1 MPDTRPEAR
10 TEARASR
17 PARATSRARSAH
29 SSATGRRERLI
40 LRLLRRPQER
50 PARRLIAKL
59 HPADLAHYVPLLTPA
74 ETAQLWHTLLELR
87 VGARTL
93 RELDADSQRRVLDLL
108 TDEQIAAAARRL
120 AAHDAADLLEALEE
134 ERREAVLGQLDG
146 AFATQLRNLMRYGP
160 GTAGGLMD
168 PDVPRFF
175 ADDTVAR
182 TLERVRSLAE
192 GRRLFYLYVVD
203 DRAHLLGIVSL
214 WQLVSA
220 PADRPLREILSGEV
234 VTVRVET
241 PEHEVARVFARYD
254 LLVVPV
260 VDEDGRLAG
269 AIGVDDVLD
278 VVEEQAT
285 EDLFR
290 LANLDVQEGIATTP
304 LRSVR
309 LRLPWLALNL
319 ATASLAALVVS
330 LFQETIARYVVL
342 AVFMPIV
349 AGMGGNAGT
358 QTLTILVRALALG
371 EMELRSARAVLA
383 RQTLVGLLN
392 GLATGVVL
400 GLVAFAWER
409 NAVLAGVLAFA
420 ETVNLTVAGFAG
432 AAVPLALRRFGLDPA
447 LGSSIFVT
455 TATDVGGFLAFL
467 GTATLL
473 LGALSP

>member
-1 MPDTRPEAR
+1 MPD
-10 TEARASR
+10 SR
-17 PARATSRARSAH
+17 LVVPARAAAH
-29 SSATGRRERLI
+29 GRRERLI
-40 LRLLRRPQER
+40 LRLLRRPGER
-50 PARRLIAKL
+50 PARRLIARM
-59 HPADLAHYVPLLTPA
+59 HPADLARYVPLLTPSEVA
-74 ETAQLWHTLLELR
+74 ALWQALLELR

-93 RELDADSQRRVLDLL
+93 RELDPESQQRVLELL
-108 TDEQIAAAARRL
+108 TDDQIAAATRRL
-120 AAHDAADLLEALEE
+120 AAHDAADLLQALDP
-134 ERREAVLGQLDG
+134 ERRRAVLEQLEP
-146 AFATQLRNLMRYGP
+146 AAATQLGNLMRYGP
-160 GTAGGLMD
+160 ATAGGLMD

-175 ADDTVAR
+175 ADESVAR

-203 DRAHLLGIVSL
+203 DRGHLLGIVSL

-220 PADRPLREILSGEV
+220 PAERRLREILSGEV
-234 VTVRVET
+234 VTVRVDT
-241 PEHEVARVFARYD
+241 PESEVARVFRRYD
-254 LLVVPV
+254 LLMMPV
-260 VDEDGRLAG
+260 VDEDGLLAG
-269 AIGVDDVLD
+269 VIGVDDVLD
-278 VVEEQAT
+278 VVEEQAA

-290 LANLDVQEGIATTP
+290 LANLDVQEGLATPP

-309 LRLPWLALNL
+309 LRLPWLAINL

-330 LFQETIARYVVL
+330 AFEATIAKYVVL

-358 QTLTILVRALALG
+358 QTLTVLVRGLALG
-371 EMELRSARAVLA
+371 EMELRRASTVLG
-383 RQTLVGLLN
+383 RQTLVGLIN
-392 GLATGVVL
+392 GLLTGVAL
-400 GLVAFAWER
+400 GLVALAWER

-473 LGALSP
+473 LTKLQP

>member
-1 MPDTRPEAR
+1 M
-10 TEARASR
+10 
-17 PARATSRARSAH
+17 
-29 SSATGRRERLI
+29 
-40 LRLLRRPQER
+40 
-50 PARRLIAKL
+50 
-59 HPADLAHYVPLLTPA
+59 HPADIAQYVPLLTPA
-74 ETAQLWHTLLELR
+74 EVALLWQTLLELR

-93 RELDADSQRRVLDLL
+93 RELDPESQQRVLTLL
-108 TDEQIAAAARRL
+108 SDDQIANAARRL

-134 ERREAVLGQLDG
+134 ERRAAVLEKLEP
-146 AFATQLRNLMRYGP
+146 AFATQLGNLMRYGP
-160 GTAGGLMD
+160 STAGGLMD

-175 ADDTVAR
+175 ADETVAH

-203 DRAHLLGIVSL
+203 DRGHLLGIVSL

-220 PADRPLREILSGEV
+220 PAERRLREILSGEV
-234 VTVRVET
+234 VTVRVDT
-241 PEHEVARVFARYD
+241 PEQEVARVFSRYD
-254 LLVVPV
+254 LLMMPV

-269 AIGVDDVLD
+269 VIGVDDVLD
-278 VVEEQAT
+278 VVQEQAT

-309 LRLPWLALNL
+309 LRLPWLAINL
-319 ATASLAALVVS
+319 ATAFLAAFVVS
-330 LFQETIARYVVL
+330 LFQETIAKYVVL

-358 QTLTILVRALALG
+358 QTLTVLVRGLALG
-371 EMELRSARAVLA
+371 EMELRRAGAVLG

-392 GLATGVVL
+392 GLATGVLL
-400 GLVAFAWER
+400 GLVALAWER
-409 NAVLAGVLAFA
+409 NLVLAAVLAFA
-420 ETVNLTVAGFAG
+420 ETINLTVAGFAG
-432 AAVPLALRRFGLDPA
+432 AAVPLALRRVGLDPA

-455 TATDVGGFLAFL
+455 TATDVGGFVAFL

-473 LGALSP
+473 LGALRP